1 MFGALN
7 NRDWASIILLTV
19 ALVVA
24 LRSPAL
30 RSAMAGVVRAALVP
44 RIVGIVMLL
53 VAYTGLMV
61 GWAFEVGLWR
71 PVLMKETV
79 VWFVGSAIALTFSI
93 VTAPLRDRS
102 FFRNAVMNAVA
113 VTVFVEFY
121 VNLFVFPLL
130 VELLL
135 LPTIVFLVM
144 LSTFASSDD
153 KYRPAKRLADGLLI
167 TIGIALTSFVTL
179 RLVRDWDEVVTVHSG
194 LSFILPI
201 GLTIAVLPL
210 VYAVGL
216 GSSYEIARQ
225 RIDFATKDEAAR
237 RRAKRALFRVL
248 HVRREAVAGF
258 VGRWPSRLAHSG
270 SSREARTVVRAYLAA
285 HNFGAA

>member
-1 MFGALN
+1 
-7 NRDWASIILLTV
+7 
-19 ALVVA
+19 
-24 LRSPAL
+24 
-30 RSAMAGVVRAALVP
+30 MAGVVRAALVP

-93 VTAPLRDRS
+93 VSAPLRDRS

-135 LPTIVFLVM
+135 LPTIVFLAM
-144 LSTFASSDD
+144 LSAFASSDE
-153 KYRPAKRLADGLLI
+153 KYRPAKHLADGLLI

-248 HVRREAVAGF
+248 HVRREAVACF

-270 SSREARTVVRAYLAA
+270 SSREARTVVREYLAA